1 MATKSAAPSPR
12 KPAASSEPVR
22 CVWANPKDP
31 LYLRYHDEEWGVPC
45 TDETQLFEM
54 LNLEGAQAG
63 LSWSTVLNKREN
75 YRRAFEGWDAGKIA
89 RYDGADVERLLQDA
103 GIIRNRLKIEAT
115 IANAHAVLALRDEFG
130 GLVPYLWSWVGA
142 EPIVNRRPAGT
153 RPLSQSPL
161 SEAISKDLAKR
172 GFRFIGPTIV
182 YAYMQA
188 VGVIDDHDARCFRH
202 AKHRL

>member
-1 MATKSAAPSPR
+1 MKTDTPR
-12 KPAASSEPVR
+12 PPVR
-22 CVWANPKDP
+22 CSWANPNDP

-45 TDETQLFEM
+45 TEETQLFEM

-75 YRRAFEGWDAGKIA
+75 YRRAFEGWDADRIA
-89 RYDGADVERLLQDA
+89 RYGAADVERLMQDA

-115 IANAHAVLALRDEFG
+115 ISNARALLTLRDEFG

-142 EPIVNRRPAGT
+142 EPIVSRRPAGT
-153 RPLSQSPL
+153 SPLSQSPL

-172 GFRFIGPTIV
+172 GFRFIGPTII

-202 AKHRL
+202 AKHRS